1 MEQISLSELFA
12 KHDQSNF
19 AIQQVCQLITKDN
32 TLYEFMYDDN
42 SKKAILDVV
51 RNAKSSD
58 YSRTTYQFDNKDIS
72 IYEALEMYGL
82 KSIKLELDNVFDSDP
97 SIWSSYTYL
106 ASPVNGAPLAQGKL
120 QFEIATT

>member
-19 AIQQVCQLITKDN
+19 GIQQVCQLITKDN
-32 TLYEFMYDDN
+32 TLYEFLYDEN

-58 YSRTTYQFDNKDIS
+58 YGRTTYQFDNKDIT
-72 IYEALEMYGL
+72 IFDALEMYGL
-82 KSIKLELDNVFDSDP
+82 KNIKLELDNVFDSEP
-97 SIWSSYTYL
+97 AIWSGLTYM

-120 QFEIATT
+120 VYEITST